1 MLSLLEE
8 VMKIG
13 VKITPKNW
21 GIEIKIVNNK
31 LYAGKLLRIKAGK
44 RTSLHMHRKKDE
56 TIYVLGGELL
66 VELNGKRMILT
77 DGDAIRIKPK
87 TWHRLSART
96 ECLLIE
102 FSNPHRESD
111 VVRIKDSL
119 EDEEVV

>member
-1 MLSLLEE
+1 
-8 VMKIG
+8 MK
-13 VKITPKNW
+13 VSTKDW

-56 TIYVLGGELL
+56 TIYVLGGNLL

-77 DGDAIRIKPK
+77 DGDSIRIKPK
-87 TWHRLSART
+87 TWHRLTGKT

-111 VVRIKDSL
+111 VVRIMDST
-119 EDEEVV
+119 EVENDV